1 MIEIRFESDQKVRP
15 LLRPGITFWGLC
27 RSERFISIFREGG
40 RVQGKGRAC
49 HDEFGECLFVRSQRV
64 WIKVFFLYRRRYS
77 RPTYVQQFRTGEH
90 ALLHARVKKIDVIAQ
105 QLVNR
110 GHF

>member
-1 MIEIRFESDQKVRP
+1 MIEIRFEPDQKVRP

-27 RSERFISIFREGG
+27 RSERFIGIFREGE
-40 RVQGKGRAC
+40 RVQGEGRAC
-49 HDEFGECLFVRSQRV
+49 HDEFGECLFVRSQRL
-64 WIKVFFLYRRRYS
+64 WIKVFFFIDGDPRH
-77 RPTYVQQFRTGEH
+77 TYVQQFRTGEH